1 MKAIA
6 PTVVEGGIRMAE
18 AAPMREVTA
27 ADMVRTER
35 TGGMPADTVSEATS
49 SEATSSETMTATEV
63 AASKVAAATTEVT
76 AAEVAAATTEVAAA
90 ATEMAAATVPAAK
103 SRPLYSA
110 GPCGFA
116 EEPGR
121 HRQCH

>member
-1 MKAIA
+1 
-6 PTVVEGGIRMAE
+6 MAE

-49 SEATSSETMTATEV
+49 SEAMTATEV
-63 AASKVAAATTEVT
+63 AASKVPAATTEVT
-76 AAEVAAATTEVAAA
+76 AAEVAAAEVAAATTEVAAA
-90 ATEMAAATVPAAK
+90 AVPAAK